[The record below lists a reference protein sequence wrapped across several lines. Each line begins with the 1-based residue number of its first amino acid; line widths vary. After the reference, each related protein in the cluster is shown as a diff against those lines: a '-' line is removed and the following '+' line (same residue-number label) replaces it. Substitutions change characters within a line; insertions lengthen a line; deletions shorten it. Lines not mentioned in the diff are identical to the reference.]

1 MGSNLIGGGTG
12 LERER
17 LQGTQTGLD
26 ADHVLEEKEITWFSN
41 TIIGR
46 LIWEMGLGEDK
57 IA

>member
-26 ADHVLEEKEITWFSN
+26 ADRVLEEKEITGFSN
-41 TIIGR
+41 TIIGY
-46 LIWEMGLGEDK
+46 LIWEMGFGGR
-57 IA
+57 